1 MEASAGNALIWFV
14 VGIVV
19 VLLLSILK
27 GALFTVR
34 TAEAA
39 VVERF
44 GKFKH
49 VANAGLNWKTPFIEK
64 FHRVDLMT
72 QQLEGSI
79 ETKTKDNVFVTLPV
93 KVQYR
98 VIKTDQGISD
108 SYYKLAQPTKQIE
121 AYLYNI
127 LLGHIPDTELDEVFI
142 TQPKI
147 AERATAELSGAM
159 KDYGYEI
166 VKVLITDIIP
176 DAGVKTAMNRINE
189 EIRNKSANEAQGDAE
204 KVLKVKQA
212 EADAEVKRLQG
223 QGVAME
229 REAIAEG
236 WKQSIENVKTGT
248 TLTDEAATFLLLY
261 TNWTDMLRAVGT
273 SKNSTMVFMP
283 SGPEGLQ
290 HFQQTM
296 TNALLGKAAV
306 AADNGPE
313 PKRGA

>member
-1 MEASAGNALIWFV
+1 MDSSVGNLALWILSGFLLV
-14 VGIVV
+14 I
-19 VLLLSILK
+19 LLSILR

-49 VANAGLNWKTPFIEK
+49 VANAGLNWKTPLIEK
-64 FHRVDLMT
+64 YHLVNLMT

-98 VIKTDQGISD
+98 VIKTDEGIAD
-108 SYYKLAQPTKQIE
+108 SYYKLTQPTKQIE

-127 LLGHIPDTELDEVFI
+127 LLGHIPDTDLDEIFI

-147 AERATAELSGAM
+147 AERATTELSGEM
-159 KDYGYEI
+159 KAYGYEI

-236 WKQSIENVKTGT
+236 WTQSIEKVKTGT
-248 TLTDEAATFLLLY
+248 NLTDAGATFLLLY

-273 SKNSTMVFMP
+273 TKNSTMVFMP

-296 TNALLGKAAV
+296 TNALLGGVKTAV
-306 AADNGPE
+306 SDAGPG
-313 PKRGA
+313 PKE

>member
-1 MEASAGNALIWFV
+1 MDSSVDSVALWLMVGFFLV
-14 VGIVV
+14 V
-19 VLLLSILK
+19 LLSILR

-34 TAEAA
+34 TSEAA

-49 VANAGLNWKTPFIEK
+49 VANAGLNWKTPLIEK
-64 FHRVDLMT
+64 YHRVNLMT

-98 VIKTDQGISD
+98 VIKSDEGIAD
-108 SYYKLAQPTKQIE
+108 SYYKLTQPTKQIE

-127 LLGHIPDTELDEVFI
+127 LLGHIPDTELDAIFI

-147 AERATAELSGAM
+147 AERATAELSGEM
-159 KDYGYEI
+159 KAYGYEI

-236 WKQSIENVKTGT
+236 WKQSIENVKAGT
-248 TLTDEAATFLLLY
+248 NLTDAGATFLLLY

-273 SKNSTMVFMP
+273 TKNSTMVFMP

-296 TNALLGKAAV
+296 TNALLGGVKTAV
-306 AADNGPE
+306 SDAGPSQNE
-313 PKRGA
+313 